1 MLDWERTLNTDL
13 LPLFSRN
20 PSPKPQGAPAPASAT
35 PQFLQTSFVDKVVEN
50 RDTRAYLNSAGD
62 ILLLWT
68 FLGRNIILITTN
80 EYTLREVLSRMSS
93 APVVPI
99 PGK

>member
-1 MLDWERTLNTDL
+1 
-13 LPLFSRN
+13 
-20 PSPKPQGAPAPASAT
+20 
-35 PQFLQTSFVDKVVEN
+35 VEN
-50 RDTRAYLNSAGD
+50 RDTRSYLNSSGD

-99 PGK
+99 PGR